1 VYYKPFF
8 KNTGIENQMFTDSL
22 SRKSLILG
30 VIFIEIS
37 CFWGDKLQCGLIF
50 SIIQI
55 ILKSQF
61 RQY

>member
-1 VYYKPFF
+1 VYYKPLF

-37 CFWGDKLQCGLIF
+37 CFWGDKLQCGLIKY
-50 SIIQI
+50 QQYKNK
-55 ILKSQF
+55 KSTF
-61 RQY
+61 FK